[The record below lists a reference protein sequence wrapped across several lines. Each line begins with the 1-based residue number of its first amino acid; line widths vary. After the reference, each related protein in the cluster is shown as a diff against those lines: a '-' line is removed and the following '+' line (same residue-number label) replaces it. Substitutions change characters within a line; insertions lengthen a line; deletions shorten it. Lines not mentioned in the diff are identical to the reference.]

1 MTLHIRRMNEGDI
14 EQVQRVAKSSWHS
27 TYKGIIPEHI
37 QESFVNI
44 AYSDEMLM
52 KRLTETL
59 FLVAEQE
66 SNIIGFANF
75 TPLKDEKKVEL
86 GAIYL
91 YEEYQGNG
99 IGTELLKTGL
109 EKLQYLKKMYVNVE
123 KDNQSAVNFY
133 KSKGF
138 MIETEY
144 DDVFDGHT
152 LKTVRMMLEK

>member
-1 MTLHIRRMNEGDI
+1 MTLQIRRMNEGDI
-14 EQVQRVAKSSWHS
+14 EQVQLVAKSSWHS
-27 TYKGIIPEHI
+27 TYKGIIPDHI
-37 QESFVNI
+37 QESFVNT
-44 AYSDEMLM
+44 AYSYEMLM

-66 SNIIGFANF
+66 DNIIGFANF
-75 TPLKDEKKVEL
+75 TPLKDEKRVEL

-109 EKLQYLKKMYVNVE
+109 EELQYLKKMYVNVE
-123 KDNQSAVNFY
+123 KDNQSAVSFY

>member
-1 MTLHIRRMNEGDI
+1 MTLYIRRMNEGDI
-14 EQVQRVAKSSWHS
+14 EQVQLVAKSSWHS
-27 TYKGIIPEHI
+27 TYKGIIPDHI
-37 QESFVNI
+37 QESFVNT
-44 AYSDEMLM
+44 AYSCEMLM

-66 SNIIGFANF
+66 GNIIGFANF

-109 EKLQYLKKMYVNVE
+109 EELQYLKKMYVNVE
-123 KDNQSAVNFY
+123 KDNQSAVSFY

-144 DDVFDGHT
+144 DDVFDGYT

>member
-1 MTLHIRRMNEGDI
+1 MTFQIRRMNEEDI
-14 EQVQRVAKSSWHS
+14 EQVQLVARSSWHS
-27 TYKGIIPEHI
+27 TYKGMIPDPI
-37 QESFVNI
+37 QERFVNT
-44 AYSDEMLM
+44 AYSYEMLM

-66 SNIIGFANF
+66 GNIIGFANF
-75 TPLKDEKKVEL
+75 TPLKDEKRVEL

-109 EKLQYLKKMYVNVE
+109 EELQYLKKMYVNVE
-123 KDNQSAVNFY
+123 KDNQSAVSFY